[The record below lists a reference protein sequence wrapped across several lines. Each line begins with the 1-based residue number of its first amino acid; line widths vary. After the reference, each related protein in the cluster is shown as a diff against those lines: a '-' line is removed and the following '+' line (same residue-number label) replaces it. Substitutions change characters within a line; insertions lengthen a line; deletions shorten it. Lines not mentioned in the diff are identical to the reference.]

1 MRMRRFTNS
10 RRAEKQV
17 RSKVDFLKVA
27 YVHAYMGGL
36 GFGFR
41 ARDIW
46 WTDICLCMSGFTCGC
61 VNYICRPNLSVFEV
75 RDSLAMDKT
84 IVKIT
89 NGHDPLAHPRPDPP
103 FPRQASDTWGS
114 PEVFQRTNPFSVSM
128 RRAGLVLVRVRVRV
142 RVRI

>member
-1 MRMRRFTNS
+1 MYVLVDTPAFYIAYVCTCICKFVCASVYLYRVEGVDADAAFQSTNS

-61 VNYICRPNLSVFEV
+61 IHFLCRPNLSVFEV
-75 RDSLAMDKT
+75 CGSLHMPWTK
-84 IVKIT
+84 
-89 NGHDPLAHPRPDPP
+89 
-103 FPRQASDTWGS
+103 Q
-114 PEVFQRTNPFSVSM
+114 
-128 RRAGLVLVRVRVRV
+128 
-142 RVRI
+142 